1 MELEKRKR
9 TGKWLLLAWVACA
22 GALMTGCDDA
32 DTDTDITPTK
42 FTVDSEMVSYSDVDN
57 YTWETTLSQPLA
69 TIRIG
74 DFTHGDVTLR
84 VFDSRGE
91 VVLDRFLFTPN
102 NTYYVGGNDLVV
114 SELTDRGTPG
124 TWRVELRYDQFTGD
138 IQVTMQ

>member
-1 MELEKRKR
+1 MEANRR
-9 TGKWLLLAWVACA
+9 IRVWKWLVLGLVACTA
-22 GALMTGCDDA
+22 GMLAGCDDA
-32 DTDTDITPTK
+32 DTETDITPTK
-42 FTVDSEMVSYSDVDN
+42 FSIDSEMVSYSDVDN
-57 YTWETTLSQPLA
+57 YTWNTTLVQPLA
-69 TIRIG
+69 TIRVR
-74 DFTHGDVTLR
+74 DFTHGDATLR
-84 VFDSRGE
+84 VFDARGE

>member
-1 MELEKRKR
+1 MESSKRRKVVKR
-9 TGKWLLLAWVACA
+9 LFLVLVACA
-22 GALMTGCDDA
+22 GGMLAGCDDA
-32 DTDTDITPTK
+32 DTETDIALTK
-42 FTVDSEMVSYSDVDN
+42 FNIDSEMVSYSDVDT

-69 TIRIG
+69 TIRIR
-74 DFTHGDVTLR
+74 DFTHGDATLR
-84 VFDSRGE
+84 VFDARGE

-124 TWRVELRYDQFTGD
+124 VWRVELRYDQFTGD